1 MSMQKC
7 FTLDPSENK
16 NLEELLNEL
25 SQSKKLIQ
33 KIKKNGLLQKYGIES
48 TCEDD
53 RYSKYKSRNDPIKI
67 ICNNNLN
74 KKNREGK
81 NEEKVDPDREYPDFI
96 SKNNP
101 FKPKNDNVDPLKKY
115 INKDTLFSPKNNLG
129 LLISNE
135 NCLFQ
140 RILKTVEKENI
151 KNKNEKYKKRHNKLQ
166 KIPNKL
172 ENINDKV
179 NAENIKNHN
188 EKQLAESFMKSKI
201 IALDKNQTNGKFKN
215 KKKGKVYF
223 NNNKIR
229 YSSVD
234 NVGKCSVNKKNEHI
248 HNSCIA
254 KSGKNNKCSNPSK
267 GINKNIS
274 FQNIKEDNIIYK
286 KRGKYISTNYFR
298 NNYDRDENNKIYIY
312 ENENRHNK
320 GKKKMRNKS
329 DRKGKYTIKEKLNN
343 IVFYNRTQQSKN
355 YVNRKIKLRNKELE
369 LELEKNNHKYF
380 YTFCKNFQLL
390 ALKKRKKKKFEILS
404 KSKYEK
410 INVLSKF
417 SQLPNESGN
426 EKVKNETNCKEK
438 IITTYPNDIN
448 DDTENPTSINICTGK
463 TNCPNITLKNKEKY
477 IINGIESCQND
488 IYKSNKSDQEDM
500 QKEMEI
506 HNQMKKVKE
515 NHKDNIICEN
525 SPQNNARERDIRH
538 TIFNK
543 FFYNNK
549 IKEKDIIDILSFYDK
564 RKNKL
569 KPLLVEENNYLKYL
583 KDNIL
588 VDTNICN
595 GISPN
600 ENSNIS
606 IDAYT
611 NEFIRKFTN
620 TYNNICEKY
629 ANEWKC
635 KRFVIKDEFKKDK
648 SEINECLYRLNNY
661 ILEKNKLNNECE
673 KLINSFLNNDNINDN
688 TKKEFIFNCIYNDQ
702 INFMDIYNQTESRI
716 EKIKKYLNEMEK
728 GNIEKRE
735 KKTITNQENIML
747 KNTLNC
753 DTKKEEILYSEQW
766 NKKSP
771 FNYIETIT
779 PKFININ
786 LINNKNMYSYI
797 RRKKLNIKRSNFF
810 KNCHLSKSL
819 FKLEK
824 KRVYIIKLYILF
836 SQNITK
842 RINEKQNINL
852 HIFVNDI
859 KIDSRYYCS
868 FTSNNNNKIDLKKYC
883 RSISNNNSIFFIKK
897 NKYYYC
903 YTILD
908 NINSSY
914 RKYSYINSNKIT
926 NKLICE
932 YSDIL
937 DHVQSSNSTCVT
949 DKDIIIKKGKYF
961 NKKEDENDQIKGGHF
976 LCGIT
981 NNVNQFNF
989 PKNDCNDN
997 SNAFY
1002 LKSIEN
1008 IKSNGT
1014 TKYTENDSEGEKSES
1029 FTDAHDINIGNLF
1042 DKSINIITP
1051 NISFSKSLGE
1061 KINRINTNDNNNEIP
1076 NLINSYGLIRSLSI
1090 KNNFIFEDNNNDKNL
1105 ENCLEKNSKIYN
1117 KLSIS
1122 QKNNKDTNFILSN
1135 KNEYLIKSINLERS
1149 NRNNM
1154 YLEFSNNNNNKF
1166 STDPKIYSSGA
1177 LKNDYLNISDMLH
1190 NREERNK
1197 NTFRMNIYES
1207 NNMNKKENTSK
1218 LNNSYTNIMN
1228 NLCNNKAKL
1237 RQEYKKNNKNEIDA
1251 INKEILDKIKKLRN
1265 ISTKKKKKNPQKL
1278 TSKILSHRYN
1288 ENDTQHNGI
1297 LDDQLNYE
1305 DKLNNISGAYQLRKK
1320 NNNDNNNRIKR
1331 IKDRIA
1337 TNAAIYNSK
1346 AKKEGNYF
1354 DDHSREMLSIID
1366 SDNYIKDNQQ
1376 NEEHTYKYLYSDN
1389 IRRRKH
1395 SNGNTQD
1402 DNITYDNKDE
1412 LEKRKY
1418 NIIEYKD
1425 GNETNGYS
1433 IYSDCSSQDI
1443 LDKSKIFKNTK
1454 KNKSNKLEKYSESIL
1469 EYYKS
1474 YNQENTVSYN
1484 EEIKNDLNED
1494 APYDVH
1500 KYNQINQL
1508 DVNINSNYN
1517 TDGESNAINLC
1528 LSTKN
1533 IVTDEMH
1540 EIIEKLRKWNK
1551 DLENDNNYI
1560 QCIYCNKYLFKLK
1573 NLNKKNFNLEKTNNV
1588 NKNDCICVICK
1599 HKIKI
1604 LNKYNNNLI
1613 SENALDIKKEHADDI
1628 LTENKNNGNNK
1639 FEGSVLYLNDP
1650 RLENIS
1656 YENHLKNNNST
1667 DSNSNNENVH
1677 AIFNNI
1683 DHLNDLKNEY
1693 LHYDKSN
1700 FNIEYN
1706 NEIDSSEIIGNQL
1719 YHDKILKPSFNFITS
1734 KDNNDKKDSGSD
1746 HESKNFTQPNNNS
1759 LKSSCLINVKND
1771 VHNSEIYSSRNDN
1784 SSEHSIDANK
1794 TVYKFFS
1801 HENIKYESNT
1811 NFSFK
1816 IMHSNCTEY
1825 INQRKHKKCVRNLHI
1840 KNNNPHHNYINIC
1853 TSSKSEQM
1861 ETNGKNEHCQNKVQK
1876 NRKQYKIIKN
1886 NKQNIQSDYSNDMDD
1901 DEIIGYINDYRDNFI
1916 KSSYPNFNYFHNNTH
1931 ENCDQTDDIFIGNNY
1946 KHFQSNVSN
1955 LNIKN
1960 TLLKQILCNIP
1971 HSNYKKNAS
1980 LLNKKNH
1987 SLNPLLEEERKHR
2000 KHYSNNSNI
2009 NKNTYNLNY
2018 KYLYTSFSEQNYP
2031 TYSDD
2036 DNDSMFYKINSNFI

>member
-1 MSMQKC
+1 MQKC

-33 KIKKNGLLQKYGIES
+33 KIKKNGILQKYGIES
-48 TCEDD
+48 VCEDD
-53 RYSKYKSRNDPIKI
+53 RYSKYKTRNDPIKI

-74 KKNREGK
+74 KKNHEGK
-81 NEEKVDPDREYPDFI
+81 NEEKTDPNREHPDFI
-96 SKNNP
+96 SKNNA
-101 FKPKNDNVDPLKKY
+101 FKPKNDSMGSSKKY
-115 INKDTLFSPKNNLG
+115 INKDILSSSKNNVG
-129 LLISNE
+129 LLNSNE

-151 KNKNEKYKKRHNKLQ
+151 KNKNEKLKKRHNKLQ

-172 ENINDKV
+172 ETINGKV
-179 NAENIKNHN
+179 NIENTKNHN
-188 EKQLAESFMKSKI
+188 ENQLAESFMKSKI
-201 IALDKNQTNGKFKN
+201 ITLNKNQTN
-215 KKKGKVYF
+215 GKVYF

-229 YSSVD
+229 YPSV
-234 NVGKCSVNKKNEHI
+234 NHVRNCSVNKKNRYI
-248 HNSCIA
+248 HNSIA
-254 KSGKNNKCSNPSK
+254 KNVKNNKCSNPSK

-274 FQNIKEDNIIYK
+274 FQNIKEDNIICN
-286 KRGKYISTNYFR
+286 KRGKNISKNDFR
-298 NNYDRDENNKIYIY
+298 NNNDNDENSKIYIY
-312 ENENRHNK
+312 INENRHNK
-320 GKKKMRNKS
+320 EKEKMRNNS
-329 DRKGKYTIKEKLNN
+329 NRKRKYKIKEKLND
-343 IVFYNRTQQSKN
+343 IVFDNKTKQSKN
-355 YVNRKIKLRNKELE
+355 YVNRKIKLRNKE

-390 ALKKRKKKKFEILS
+390 ALKRRKKKIFKILS
-404 KSKYEK
+404 KSKYGR

-417 SQLPNESGN
+417 SQLSNESAN

-438 IITTYPNDIN
+438 IITTYPNDRN
-448 DDTENPTSINICTGK
+448 DDTEYSTNIKIYTGK
-463 TNCPNITLKNKEKY
+463 TNCANITLKNKEKY

-488 IYKSNKSDQEDM
+488 IYKSNKSDQEDI
-500 QKEMEI
+500 QKEMETP
-506 HNQMKKVKE
+506 NQMKKVKE

-525 SPQNNARERDIRH
+525 SQKNNAREKGIIY

-543 FFYNNK
+543 FFCNDK
-549 IKEKDIIDILSFYDK
+549 IKEKDIINILSFYDK

-569 KPLLVEENNYLKYL
+569 KPLLVEEDNYLKYL

-595 GISPN
+595 
-600 ENSNIS
+600 
-606 IDAYT
+606 D
-611 NEFIRKFTN
+611 
-620 TYNNICEKY
+620 ICEKY

-635 KRFVIKDEFKKDK
+635 ERFGIKDEFKKDK
-648 SEINECLYRLNNY
+648 SEINDCLYRLNNY

-688 TKKEFIFNCIYNDQ
+688 IKKEFIFNCIYNDQ

-716 EKIKKYLNEMEK
+716 EKIKKYLNEIEK

-735 KKTITNQENIML
+735 KTKLKNQENIML
-747 KNTLNC
+747 ESALNC
-753 DTKKEEILYSEQW
+753 DTKKEKILCFEQW

-771 FNYIETIT
+771 FNYIKTIT
-779 PKFININ
+779 PKSININ
-786 LINNKNMYSYI
+786 PINNKNIYSYI

-824 KRVYIIKLYILF
+824 KRAYIIKLYILF

-842 RINEKQNINL
+842 NINEKWNINL
-852 HIFVNDI
+852 NIFLNDI

-868 FTSNNNNKIDLKKYC
+868 FPSNNNNKLDLKRYC
-883 RSISNNNSIFFIKK
+883 RYISNNNSILFIKK

-903 YTILD
+903 YILD

-914 RKYSYINSNKIT
+914 RKYPYINSNKIT

-937 DHVQSSNSTCVT
+937 DHAQSSNSTRVT
-949 DKDIIIKKGKYF
+949 DKDIIIKKDNYF
-961 NKKEDENDQIKGGHF
+961 NKKEHENVKIKGGHF

-981 NNVNQFNF
+981 NSVNQFNF
-989 PKNDCNDN
+989 PKNEYNNSSDNNNELFTHMQNKRFKESSKNDHNDSSN
-997 SNAFY
+997 SFY

-1014 TKYTENDSEGEKSES
+1014 TKCTENDSEGEKSES
-1029 FTDAHDINIGNLF
+1029 FTDGHDINIGKFF

-1061 KINRINTNDNNNEIP
+1061 KINRINTNYNNNEMP
-1076 NLINSYGLIRSLSI
+1076 NLISSYGLIKSLSI

-1105 ENCLEKNSKIYN
+1105 VNCLEKNSKMYN
-1117 KLSIS
+1117 KLSLS
-1122 QKNNKDTNFILSN
+1122 QKNSKDTNFTLSN

-1149 NRNNM
+1149 IRNTT
-1154 YLEFSNNNNNKF
+1154 YLEFYNNNNNKF
-1166 STDPKIYSSGA
+1166 STDSKIYSSGA
-1177 LKNDYLNISDMLH
+1177 LKNEYLNISNMLQ
-1190 NREERNK
+1190 NREEINK
-1197 NTFRMNIYES
+1197 DTFRMNIYES

-1218 LNNSYTNIMN
+1218 LNNSYTHIMN
-1228 NLCNNKAKL
+1228 NLCNSKAKL
-1237 RQEYKKNNKNEIDA
+1237 RQEYNKNNKNKIDA

-1265 ISTKKKKKNPQKL
+1265 ISTKKKKKKPQKV
-1278 TSKILSHRYN
+1278 TSKISSRRYN
-1288 ENDTQHNGI
+1288 ENDTQQNGI

-1305 DKLNNISGAYQLRKK
+1305 GKLNNISEVYQPRKK
-1320 NNNDNNNRIKR
+1320 KNNDNNNRIKR

-1337 TNAAIYNSK
+1337 TNSDIYNSK
-1346 AKKEGNYF
+1346 AKKEGGYF

-1366 SDNYIKDNQQ
+1366 SYNYVKDNQQ
-1376 NEEHTYKYLYSDN
+1376 NEEHIYKRLYSNN

-1395 SNGNTQD
+1395 SNSNTKD
-1402 DNITYDNKDE
+1402 GNITYDRKHE

-1425 GNETNGYS
+1425 SNETDDYS
-1433 IYSDCSSQDI
+1433 IYSDCYPQDI

-1454 KNKSNKLEKYSESIL
+1454 KIESNKLEKYSESIL

-1474 YNQENTVSYN
+1474 YNQENIVPYN
-1484 EEIKNDLNED
+1484 EEIKNSLNED
-1494 APYDVH
+1494 ALYDVH

-1508 DVNINSNYN
+1508 DINVNSNYN
-1517 TDGESNAINLC
+1517 TDVKSNAINLC

-1533 IVTDEMH
+1533 IVTDEMNK
-1540 EIIEKLRKWNK
+1540 IIEKLRKWNK

-1573 NLNKKNFNLEKTNNV
+1573 NFNKKSFNLEKSNNV
-1588 NKNDCICVICK
+1588 SKNDCICIICK

-1604 LNKYNNNLI
+1604 LNKYNNSLT
-1613 SENALDIKKEHADDI
+1613 SENALDIKKEHADDL

-1650 RLENIS
+1650 IIENIS
-1656 YENHLKNNNST
+1656 YENHLKNGNST

-1677 AIFNNI
+1677 TIFNNI

-1706 NEIDSSEIIGNQL
+1706 NEIDSSEIIDNQL
-1719 YHDKILKPSFNFITS
+1719 YHDKIIKPFFNFIAS
-1734 KDNNDKKDSGSD
+1734 KDNNDNKDSGND
-1746 HESKNFTQPNNNS
+1746 RESKKFTQPNNSS
-1759 LKSSCLINVKND
+1759 LKSSCLINIKKD
-1771 VHNSEIYSSRNDN
+1771 VHNSEICSSRDNN
-1784 SSEHSIDANK
+1784 SSENSINENK

-1801 HENIKYESNT
+1801 HENIKYESNS
-1811 NFSFK
+1811 NFSFR

-1825 INQRKHKKCVRNLHI
+1825 INQRKHKKCVRNLHL
-1840 KNNNPHHNYINIC
+1840 KNNNANRNYINVC

-1861 ETNGKNEHCQNKVQK
+1861 ENNSKNEHRQNKVQK
-1876 NRKQYKIIKN
+1876 NRKQHKIIKN
-1886 NKQNIQSDYSNDMDD
+1886 DKQKIQSDYSNDMDRY
-1901 DEIIGYINDYRDNFI
+1901 EIIGYINDYRDNFI
-1916 KSSYPNFNYFHNNTH
+1916 KSSCPNFNYFHNNTH
-1931 ENCDQTDDIFIGNNY
+1931 ENCDQTYDIFIGNNY
-1946 KHFQSNVSN
+1946 KRFQSNVSN

-1980 LLNKKNH
+1980 LLNKKNN
-1987 SLNPLLEEERKHR
+1987 SLNQLLEEERKHR

-2009 NKNTYNLNY
+2009 NKNAYNLKY
-2018 KYLYTSFSEQNYP
+2018 KYSYTSFSEKNYP

-2036 DNDSMFYKINSNFI
+2036 DNDSMFDKINSNFI